1 MDACEKLKN
10 GGRFAAARGSRDVKR
25 DTGVGPGPPQ
35 HEILQKGFIE
45 HVAGIDPNDLGGR
58 STGKLRSLK
67 PRDHC
72 LGRKSEVL
80 SRNASCEC
88 HWHSGFRLFENPSK
102 GASENPPKTS

>member
-25 DTGVGPGPPQ
+25 DTGVVPGPPQ

-45 HVAGIDPNDLGGR
+45 HVAGIDRNDLGGR

-80 SRNASCEC
+80 SRNAS
-88 HWHSGFRLFENPSK
+88 
-102 GASENPPKTS
+102 